1 MTSEV
6 VVMNRMGVALAADS
20 VVTVS
25 SGTASKNHDS
35 AVKVFMLSKHHPV
48 GIMIYNNATLL
59 GVPWETLVKM
69 FRREL
74 GSCNFATLE
83 EFGNQLIEFLNG
95 NRNLFPSKVQK
106 EYFLSEL
113 KLECRRIE
121 DDAKKKFNLSS
132 TDIDISAEGSV
143 REQRVVSVQN
153 AIEQRVKLWKDR
165 DTANQISERLVDDF
179 FSPLSGKISEV
190 ILEVFTYWPV
200 DNKLVADLLELA
212 RCLILKDH
220 FASESHTGIV
230 IAGFGK
236 NEHFPSI
243 QHIKIDGMYG
253 DVLKFRQLSIDKI
266 SDDMPSFIESFA
278 YKETVD
284 NFLYGISQTNSEHL
298 ETAIDL
304 ISQMPLVTL
313 DNVEELSGE
322 IRADLRENVRAA
334 STKVAD
340 EFRNR
345 IEWSHLRRYR
355 SILEV
360 VQTLPLKELAQV
372 ASTLVS
378 LSSFQQHMSLDKE
391 TVGGPVDVCVISK
404 GDGFIWIDRKHYFRA
419 ELNHHFF
426 DNILYDATKQEEN
439 DGKIAKD
446 GGTDFNSE

>member
-25 SGTASKNHDS
+25 SGTTSKNHDS
-35 AVKVFMLSKHHPV
+35 AVKVFMLSKQHPV

-59 GVPWETLVKM
+59 GVPWETVIKM

-83 EFGNQLIEFLNG
+83 EFGNKLIEFLNG
-95 NRNLFPSKVQK
+95 NQTLFPSKVQK

-113 KLECRRIE
+113 KLECQNIE
-121 DDAKKKFNLSS
+121 DDAKRKFTLSF
-132 TDIDISAEGSV
+132 TDINSSAKGSV
-143 REQRVVSVQN
+143 SEQRAVSVQD
-153 AIEQRVKLWKDR
+153 AIEKRVNLWKDR
-165 DTANQISERLVDDF
+165 DTANQISEHAVDEF
-179 FSPLSGKISEV
+179 ISTLSGNISDV

-200 DNKLVADLLELA
+200 DSKLVADLTELA
-212 RCLILKDH
+212 RCLILKDR
-220 FASESHTGIV
+220 FVSETFTGIV

-236 NEHFPSI
+236 TEHFPGI
-243 QHIKIDGMYG
+243 QHIKIGGMYG
-253 DVLKFRQLSIDKI
+253 DVLKFRQLSINKI
-266 SDDMPSFIESFA
+266 SDDMSSFIESFA

-298 ETAIDL
+298 KAAIDL
-304 ISQMPLVTL
+304 ISQMSLVTL
-313 DNVEELSGE
+313 DTVEELSGE
-322 IRADLRENVRAA
+322 IRAELREIVRAA
-334 STKVAD
+334 STKEAD

-345 IEWSHLRRYR
+345 IERSYLRRYR

-360 VQTLPLKELAQV
+360 VQTLPVKELAHV

-404 GDGFIWIDRKHYFRA
+404 GDGFIWVDRKHYFRA

-426 DNILYDATKQEEN
+426 GNILNDVTKQEEN
-439 DGKIAKD
+439 DGKISKD
-446 GGTDFNSE
+446 GGSEFYSE